1 MTHSRRLPKRCT
13 RRSARTRAVHICPK
27 LWTKPKWP
35 GPDRPDW
42 LYGKVQSTPKLPDM
56 TGLLTERLQQ
66 ASDNAV
72 AMWTTLATVRGDRVR
87 EHPTFTVVEGRRV
100 RIMVRTDTPDEAE
113 ITARTDEYR
122 RNGRTVVVEDPFRTV
137 GLTGIGMAVRLLP
150 VMAREPGP
158 TPDEPAVT
166 RVETPAELREAEDV
180 IVRGFPLEEYQP
192 LDPGKVF
199 PGALLTQAFFRKGT
213 EGACFT
219 MAHGGVGGA
228 YWVTTMP
235 EHRSKGVGRALMH
248 AVLRHFGDRPVTLT
262 ASRAGK
268 PLYDKLGF
276 TTLGDSHWWR

>member
-1 MTHSRRLPKRCT
+1 
-13 RRSARTRAVHICPK
+13 
-27 LWTKPKWP
+27 
-35 GPDRPDW
+35 
-42 LYGKVQSTPKLPDM
+42 M
-56 TGLLTERLQQ
+56 TGLLTERLRQ

-72 AMWTTLATVRGDRVR
+72 AMWTTLATARGDRVR
-87 EHPTFTVVEGRRV
+87 GHPTFTVVEGRRV
-100 RIMVRTDTPDEAE
+100 RIMVRTGTPDEAGL
-113 ITARTDEYR
+113 TALAREFR
-122 RNGRTVVVEDPFRTV
+122 ENGRTVVVEDPFRSV
-137 GLTGIGMAVRLLP
+137 ELSRIGMAVRLLP

-158 TPDEPAVT
+158 APDEPAVT
-166 RVETPAELREAEDV
+166 RVETPAELLKAEDV
-180 IVRGFPLEEYQP
+180 IVHGFPLEEYQP
-192 LDPGKVF
+192 LERGKVF
-199 PGALLTQAFFRKGT
+199 PEELLSQAFFRKGD

-248 AVLRHFGDRPVTLT
+248 AVLRHFDDLPVTLT